1 MTKKAL
7 RRDELHAI
15 TDKRY
20 LSGREIFECH
30 EAWITTTVPRP
41 GRSGKGVW
49 QRLGRDPDPMTLR
62 RCTVEHPFG
71 RVKAGMG
78 TPTS

>member
-7 RRDELHAI
+7 RRDELNTI
-15 TDKRY
+15 TDKRCF
-20 LSGREIFECH
+20 SGREIFECR

-41 GRSGKGVW
+41 ARSGEGVW
-49 QRLGRDPDPMTLR
+49 QRLDRDPDPMTLR
-62 RCTVEHPFG
+62 RCAVEHPFG
-71 RVKAGMG
+71 RVKAGMC